1 MAKIV
6 STKLSEN
13 NVAEGEIVAG
23 KTDEEIKEII
33 ETLQTQLLEY
43 QTMTVKVQGALEVLY
58 QMLPK
63 EEISES

>member
-13 NVAEGEIVAG
+13 NVAKGEIVAG

>member
-13 NVAEGEIVAG
+13 NVAKGEIVAG

-43 QTMTVKVQGALEVLY
+43 QTMIVKVQGALEVLY
-58 QMLPK
+58 KMLPK